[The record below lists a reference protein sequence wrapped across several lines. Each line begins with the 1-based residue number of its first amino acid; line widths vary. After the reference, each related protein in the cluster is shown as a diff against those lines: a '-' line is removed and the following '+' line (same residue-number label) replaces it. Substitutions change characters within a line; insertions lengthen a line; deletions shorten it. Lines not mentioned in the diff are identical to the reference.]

1 MKLLFCQSCND
12 IFRLWSDQP
21 SRCRCGASSGMYQP
35 NCVHASYSGPAVPLG
50 ISNGT
55 FQSALERKDS
65 GGPYAFYER
74 EFKAFVIE
82 KDCPTFVHIGGDE
95 TID

>member
-1 MKLLFCQSCND
+1 MKLLFCKSCND

-21 SRCRCGASSGMYQP
+21 SHCRCGASGGMYQAD
-35 NCVHASYSGPAVPLG
+35 CLHATYSGPAVPIGFANGSFTEALG
-50 ISNGT
+50 NQPQRGW
-55 FQSALERKDS
+55 
-65 GGPYAFYER
+65 GR
-74 EFKAFVIE
+74 EFTAFVIE